1 MSSPD
6 ALATVTATLKSL
18 LHSLVDDEAKVTT
31 QPPSKARAGDDD
43 QINIFLYGTQINTAF
58 TNAPMPGAT
67 RHGETVHPPLPLTLK
82 YLITAYG
89 ANDDDISGQQLMG
102 KLMSLFHDHP
112 ILGPTDIVG
121 IMPDSNL
128 HHQPERI
135 RITADV
141 LSLDEMSKLWA
152 SFQSA
157 EYRLSVGY
165 EVSLVLI
172 ESTRP
177 SVTPLPVLTRGE
189 ADQGV
194 LAQANLIPPY
204 PAITDIAVSSQQPN
218 AVLGDT
224 LVISGHHL
232 SGDSL
237 SVRFSHPLLLNPIE
251 LPVLSV
257 GSDTQVRLDI
267 PTVVADWRVGF
278 YAVELVVSKVGG
290 QRVTNAYPLTLAPAI
305 TAVIPV
311 SPVPRNSSGAV
322 TFNLGCRPD
331 VLPEQRVTL
340 LLGDRE
346 VPAQAHPAQ
355 TDTLVFVVDNAP
367 VGTRYIRLRVDGV
380 DSLLIDRSVTPSVF
394 DSAMEVIIS

>member
-1 MSSPD
+1 MSSPN

-58 TNAPMPGAT
+58 NNAPLPSMT
-67 RHGETVHPPLPLTLK
+67 RNGEAANPPLPLTLK
-82 YLITAYG
+82 YLMTTYG
-89 ANDDDISGQQLMG
+89 AKDDDISGQQLMG
-102 KLMSLFHDHP
+102 QLMSLLHDHP

-128 HHQPERI
+128 HHQTERI

-172 ESTRP
+172 ESKRP
-177 SVTPLPVLTRGE
+177 TVTPLPVLTRGE
-189 ADQGV
+189 ADHGV
-194 LAQANLIPPY
+194 LAQAHLIPPY
-204 PAITDIAVSSQQPN
+204 PAITEIAFLSQQPS
-218 AVLGDT
+218 AVLEDT
-224 LVISGHHL
+224 LILKGHHL
-232 SGDSL
+232 NGDSITL
-237 SVRFSHPLLLNPIE
+237 RFKHPLLVNPINV
-251 LPVLSV
+251 PVLTA
-257 GSDTQVRLDI
+257 GSDTQIRVDI
-267 PTVVADWRVGF
+267 PNTPAEWRVGF
-278 YAVELVVSKVGG
+278 YAVEAIINNAGG
-290 QRVTNAYPLTLAPAI
+290 QRITNGYPLTLAPAI
-305 TAVIPV
+305 TAIAPAN
-311 SPVPRNSSGAV
+311 PVPRNGSGVA
-322 TFNLGCRPD
+322 TLTINCRPD
-331 VLPEQRVTL
+331 ILPEQRVTL

-346 VPAQAHPAQ
+346 VLAQAHPAQ
-355 TDTLVFVVDNAP
+355 TDTLVFIVDNAP
-367 VGTRYIRLRVDGV
+367 VGSRHIRLRVDGI
-380 DSLLIDRSVTPSVF
+380 DSVLIDRTVTPPVF